1 MGILFTADSYEI
13 VANAR
18 DSIAWRYALRELNPF
33 VITDADYARH
43 NTDGS
48 LDLYDEATG
57 TGTMTD
63 RYLADRAAMLA
74 WRIRYEVAGARDDN
88 YGQRDGPKPYNE
100 DWDTNTVQGN
110 WDFVDLGTRLP
121 GGQPLTLAIDGA
133 GLSLSDHQV
142 VFGTTANDTINGE
155 SESDSLYGMAGDD
168 TLNGKEG
175 SDYLEGHGGA
185 DTLTG
190 GDGADTLLDAFGNDR
205 LDGGDSNGQRD
216 IIDRLGNLFF
226 GATSTITTSL
236 RADLNGAQFTI
247 DATLSRDEIV
257 AQARDSIAWR
267 HALCKLNSIVIIGAS
282 VGGSAGSAANYQAWS
297 RAA

>member
-18 DSIAWRYALRELNPF
+18 DSI
-33 VITDADYARH
+33 
-43 NTDGS
+43 
-48 LDLYDEATG
+48 
-57 TGTMTD
+57 
-63 RYLADRAAMLA
+63 LADRAAMLA

-142 VFGTTANDTINGE
+142 VFGTTANDT
-155 SESDSLYGMAGDD
+155 
-168 TLNGKEG
+168 
-175 SDYLEGHGGA
+175 
-185 DTLTG
+185 
-190 GDGADTLLDAFGNDR
+190 
-205 LDGGDSNGQRD
+205 
-216 IIDRLGNLFF
+216 RLGNLFF
-226 GATSTITTSL
+226 GATSTITSL

>member
-48 LDLYDEATG
+48 LDLYDEASG

-142 VFGTTANDTINGE
+142 VFGTTAHDT
-155 SESDSLYGMAGDD
+155 
-168 TLNGKEG
+168 
-175 SDYLEGHGGA
+175 
-185 DTLTG
+185 
-190 GDGADTLLDAFGNDR
+190 
-205 LDGGDSNGQRD
+205 
-216 IIDRLGNLFF
+216 RLGNLFF

-267 HALCKLNSIVIIGAS
+267 HALCKLHSIVIIGAS